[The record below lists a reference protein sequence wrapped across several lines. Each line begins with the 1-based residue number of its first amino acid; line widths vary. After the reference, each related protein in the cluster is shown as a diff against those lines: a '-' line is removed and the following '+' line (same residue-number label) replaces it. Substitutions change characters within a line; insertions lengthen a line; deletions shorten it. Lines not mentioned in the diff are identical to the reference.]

1 MTYLSLTVASY
12 VLYVCYIDFQCHI
25 ALKLCARITDYIYII
40 TNVLFQ
46 LMSKVIN
53 SCPPDNILL

>member
-1 MTYLSLTVASY
+1 MASY

-25 ALKLCARITDYIYII
+25 ALKLRTRITDYIYNI

-53 SCPPDNILL
+53 SSLTDNILL